1 MRCNYCG
8 AEVKEGMKFCPGCG
22 QEIQQGK
29 GSSDHGSGTIFQPGE
44 GKKREFNGQKVPNA
58 SQPPKEPSKNKK
70 VKKKRKKAPIIL
82 GFVLVVI
89 LAAGG
94 SVLAFYVKSPA
105 RKIVSRISQEDYSD
119 IEQLYKKKVK
129 GHFVQEKLLNQ
140 LAEKDC
146 ATILDDFKTEKIT
159 YEEAS
164 EKLNAYLTLGSKT
177 LETAFGEQ
185 EKTLESLNSSMEAY
199 KKAEELY
206 EDGNYEEAM
215 EAYAQV
221 SEDDSNYEEA
231 QSKLSQ
237 CVENYKTEILNQTE
251 NPEDE
256 QGYETAIQ
264 TIAVAADILPDDEDL
279 AKRLTELKDSY
290 AAMLKSDALDHG
302 TQYMNE
308 GNYEE
313 LFTLLKKAQEV
324 NEGDSELE
332 NLKKSA
338 EDAYVKAVQDTV
350 DSYLA
355 NDNYDDAITY
365 LKSATRVLESNSTLT
380 ALLQQVQENVPVK
393 LCDLKISESDSFES
407 GEELKV
413 MEDSVGNIYSP
424 GNLYKFT
431 PYSGRKGYASYYANG
446 EYTRMTGTIAVAD
459 DSSKDTG
466 IVTVYD
472 ENEKILY
479 TTGEITR
486 TTAPIKVDVD
496 LSGVKWFTVCAE
508 DKGSWGFNC
517 FISDFVLYKN

>member
-8 AEVKEGMKFCPGCG
+8 AEVKEGMKYCPGCG
-22 QEIQQGK
+22 KEIQQGK

-44 GKKREFNGQKVPNA
+44 EQKREQETPITPRSPQK
-58 SQPPKEPSKNKK
+58 PPKNKK
-70 VKKKRKKAPIIL
+70 TKKKRKKAPIIL
-82 GFVLVVI
+82 TLVLVVI

-94 SVLAFYVKSPA
+94 AALTFYVKSPA
-105 RKIVSRISQEDYSD
+105 RKIVSRISKGDYSD
-119 IEQLYKKKVK
+119 IEQLYKNDVK
-129 GHFVQEKLLNQ
+129 DHVIQEMLLDK

-146 ATILDDFKTEKIT
+146 ATVLDDFKAEKIT

-164 EKLNAYLTLGSKT
+164 EKLNAYLTLGSKK

-206 EDGNYEEAM
+206 EDGDYEEAM

-231 QSKLSQ
+231 QSKMSQ
-237 CVENYKTEILNQTE
+237 CVDSYKAEILNKTE

-256 QGYETAIQ
+256 QEYETAIQ
-264 TIAVAADILPDDEDL
+264 TVEVAADILPDDEDL
-279 AKRLTELKDSY
+279 ANRLAELKDSY

-308 GNYEE
+308 GKYEE
-313 LFTLLKKAQEV
+313 LFALLKKAQEV
-324 NEGDSELE
+324 NEGDSELD
-332 NLKKSA
+332 NLEKSA
-338 EDAYVKAVQDTV
+338 
-350 DSYLA
+350 
-355 NDNYDDAITY
+355 
-365 LKSATRVLESNSTLT
+365 LT
-380 ALLQQVQENVPVK
+380 ELLQQVQENVPVK
-393 LCDLKISESDSFES
+393 LCDLKISESDRFES

-424 GNLYKFT
+424 GNLYKLT
-431 PYSGRKGYASYYANG
+431 PYHGKGYASYYANG

-508 DKGSWGFNC
+508 DKGWDGFNC

>member
-1 MRCNYCG
+1 M
-8 AEVKEGMKFCPGCG
+8 
-22 QEIQQGK
+22 
-29 GSSDHGSGTIFQPGE
+29 
-44 GKKREFNGQKVPNA
+44 
-58 SQPPKEPSKNKK
+58 
-70 VKKKRKKAPIIL
+70 
-82 GFVLVVI
+82 
-89 LAAGG
+89 
-94 SVLAFYVKSPA
+94 
-105 RKIVSRISQEDYSD
+105 
-119 IEQLYKKKVK
+119 
-129 GHFVQEKLLNQ
+129 
-140 LAEKDC
+140 
-146 ATILDDFKTEKIT
+146 
-159 YEEAS
+159 
-164 EKLNAYLTLGSKT
+164 
-177 LETAFGEQ
+177 
-185 EKTLESLNSSMEAY
+185 
-199 KKAEELY
+199 
-206 EDGNYEEAM
+206 
-215 EAYAQV
+215 
-221 SEDDSNYEEA
+221 
-231 QSKLSQ
+231 SQ

-393 LCDLKISESDSFES
+393 LCDLKISESDRFES

-424 GNLYKFT
+424 GNLYKLT
-431 PYSGRKGYASYYANG
+431 PYGSGKGYASYYANG

-508 DKGSWGFNC
+508 DKDFWGFNC

>member
-8 AEVKEGMKFCPGCG
+8 AEVKEGMIYCPGCG
-22 QEIQQGK
+22 KEIQQGK

-44 GKKREFNGQKVPNA
+44 EQKREQETPITPR
-58 SQPPKEPSKNKK
+58 SPQIPPKNKK
-70 VKKKRKKAPIIL
+70 TKKKRKKAPIIL
-82 GFVLVVI
+82 TLVLVVI

-94 SVLAFYVKSPA
+94 AALTFYVKSPA
-105 RKIVSRISQEDYSD
+105 RKIVSRISKGDYSD
-119 IEQLYKKKVK
+119 IEQLYKNDVK
-129 GHFVQEKLLNQ
+129 DHVIQEMLLDK

-146 ATILDDFKTEKIT
+146 ATVLDDFKAEKIT

-164 EKLNAYLTLGSKT
+164 EKLNAYLTLGSKK

-206 EDGNYEEAM
+206 EDGDYEEAM

-231 QSKLSQ
+231 QSKMSQ
-237 CVENYKTEILNQTE
+237 CVDSYKAEILNKTE

-256 QGYETAIQ
+256 QEYETAIQ
-264 TIAVAADILPDDEDL
+264 TVEVAADILPDDEDL
-279 AKRLTELKDSY
+279 ANRLAELKDSY

-308 GNYEE
+308 GKYEE
-313 LFTLLKKAQEV
+313 LFALLKKAQEV
-324 NEGDSELE
+324 NEGDSELD
-332 NLKKSA
+332 NLEKSA
-338 EDAYVKAVQDTV
+338 EDAYVKTVQDTV
-350 DSYLA
+350 DDYLTK
-355 NDNYDDAITY
+355 DNYDDAITY

-380 ALLQQVQENVPVK
+380 ELLQQVQENVPVK
-393 LCDLKISESDSFES
+393 LCDLKISESDRLES

-424 GNLYKFT
+424 GNLYKLT
-431 PYSGRKGYASYYANG
+431 PYHGKGYASYYANG

-508 DKGSWGFNC
+508 DKGWDGFNC

>member
-1 MRCNYCG
+1 
-8 AEVKEGMKFCPGCG
+8 
-22 QEIQQGK
+22 
-29 GSSDHGSGTIFQPGE
+29 
-44 GKKREFNGQKVPNA
+44 
-58 SQPPKEPSKNKK
+58 
-70 VKKKRKKAPIIL
+70 
-82 GFVLVVI
+82 
-89 LAAGG
+89 
-94 SVLAFYVKSPA
+94 
-105 RKIVSRISQEDYSD
+105 
-119 IEQLYKKKVK
+119 
-129 GHFVQEKLLNQ
+129 
-140 LAEKDC
+140 
-146 ATILDDFKTEKIT
+146 
-159 YEEAS
+159 
-164 EKLNAYLTLGSKT
+164 
-177 LETAFGEQ
+177 
-185 EKTLESLNSSMEAY
+185 MEAY

-206 EDGNYEEAM
+206 EDGDYEEAM

-231 QSKLSQ
+231 QSKMSQ
-237 CVENYKTEILNQTE
+237 CVDSYKAEILNKTE

-256 QGYETAIQ
+256 QEYETAIQ
-264 TIAVAADILPDDEDL
+264 TVEVAADILPDDEDL
-279 AKRLTELKDSY
+279 ANRLAELKDSY

-308 GNYEE
+308 GKYEE
-313 LFTLLKKAQEV
+313 LFALLKKAQEV
-324 NEGDSELE
+324 NEGDSELD
-332 NLKKSA
+332 NLEKSA
-338 EDAYVKAVQDTV
+338 EDAYVKTVQDTV
-350 DSYLA
+350 DDYLTK
-355 NDNYDDAITY
+355 DNYDDAITY

-380 ALLQQVQENVPVK
+380 ELLQQVQENVPVK
-393 LCDLKISESDSFES
+393 LCDLKISESDRFES

-424 GNLYKFT
+424 GNLYKLT
-431 PYSGRKGYASYYANG
+431 PYYGKGYASYYANG

-508 DKGSWGFNC
+508 DKGRDGFNC